1 MKTTTQN
8 AVPQGGGADH
18 TVAEIAQQ
26 PAVWREVGAIVA
38 GDRDSLDAFLGP
50 LLAQK
55 DLRIVLTGAG
65 TSAFAGEVVR
75 AALARATG
83 RRVDAV
89 STTDI
94 VADPYASFPDDIP
107 TLLVSFARSGDS
119 PESVAATRLAE
130 QVLTHVNHLVITC
143 NSAGRLARLHG
154 ASASSH
160 VLLLPAAANDQ
171 GFAMTSSF
179 TGMLLASLLAF
190 GALTTDG
197 IEAPAAA
204 AEHITAGGL
213 DRGID
218 ELLARGPERLV
229 YLGSSSALKGLAQE
243 SALKLLELTGG
254 ALVASSESSLG
265 FRHGPKSVLN
275 DRTAVIVYVS
285 NDPYTRSYDLD
296 ILTELREGLPPGGVV
311 AVTASPDGVPGD
323 DTWLLPGLREA
334 DDTVL
339 ALAAVLC
346 AQLIALRASL
356 GQGIRPDNP
365 FPSGEVNRVV
375 QGVTVH
381 PLPERHNDVA

>member
-1 MKTTTQN
+1 MTTSTHT
-8 AVPQGGGADH
+8 AMPQGGGADH
-18 TVAEIAQQ
+18 TVAEITQQ
-26 PAVWREVGAIVA
+26 PSVWREVGAIVA
-38 GDRDSLDAFLGP
+38 DGRDRLETFLKP
-50 LLAQK
+50 LLAEE

-75 AALARATG
+75 SAIAQATG
-83 RRVDAV
+83 RHVDAV

-94 VADPYASFPDDIP
+94 VADPYAAFPYDVP

-130 QVLTHVNHLVITC
+130 QVLTRVNHLVITC
-143 NSAGRLARLHG
+143 NSAGHLARTHG
-154 ASASSH
+154 ETSASH
-160 VLLLPAAANDQ
+160 VLLMPAAANDQ

-179 TGMLLASLLAF
+179 TSMLLASLLAF
-190 GALTTDG
+190 GALDTGD
-197 IEAPAAA
+197 IDAPAAA

-213 DRGID
+213 NPAID
-218 ELLARGPERLV
+218 ALLARRPERLV

-275 DRTAVIVYVS
+275 NRTAVVVYVS
-285 NDPYTRSYDLD
+285 NDPYTRRYDLD
-296 ILTELREGLPPGGVV
+296 IITELRAGLAPGSVV
-311 AVTASPDGVPGD
+311 AVTASPDGLPGD
-323 DTWLLPGLREA
+323 DTWLLPGLAGA
-334 DDTVL
+334 DDAAI
-339 ALAAVLC
+339 ALPAVVT
-346 AQLIALRASL
+346 AQLIALRSSMVR
-356 GQGIRPDNP
+356 GIRPDNP

-381 PLPERHNDVA
+381 ALPERRNDVA